1 MFKFKKSSPTLQK
14 AQIKETKSEPGSN
27 SSSNQVTPI
36 TLLNRKRISL
46 KSLYNSKK
54 KSLRKRG
61 SRKEKSE
68 EKSERERSEDTQISE
83 RENPKKILSHPDK
96 FDLISLPNNTDFNS
110 NFETLS
116 DNFWHDAV
124 SGSVKNSFDTDQ
136 QILAETTHCNC
147 LNLAK
152 QISNNE
158 KISHIIDIEKARS
171 VQVRIKDG
179 KVTVSGEERFSE
191 RKGNQQSDKDA
202 INHRNGRGKIIFEKS
217 INLPKFVIENN
228 LEEEV
233 YTRMHVDTLNGSNT
247 LEVIY
252 PEENG
257 NNLKN

>member
-1 MFKFKKSSPTLQK
+1 MFKFKKQSPTLPK

-136 QILAETTHCNC
+136 QIQGGPGLM
-147 LNLAK
+147 
-152 QISNNE
+152 
-158 KISHIIDIEKARS
+158 S
-171 VQVRIKDG
+171 VWA
-179 KVTVSGEERFSE
+179 SGRLGFWAS
-191 RKGNQQSDKDA
+191 GHLSFWASGHLDFWA
-202 INHRNGRGKIIFEKS
+202 SGHLGI
-217 INLPKFVIENN
+217 
-228 LEEEV
+228 
-233 YTRMHVDTLNGSNT
+233 
-247 LEVIY
+247 
-252 PEENG
+252 
-257 NNLKN
+257 